1 MKVEIKHRWNG
12 RVLYSAEIE
21 ENPLRETVVRAVRE
35 NAYLDGAYLDGASL
49 DGAYLAGASLAGAS
63 LAGASLDGASL
74 AGAYLA
80 GAYLAGASLAGAS
93 LAGASL
99 DGAYLAGA
107 SLDGAYLAGVSLDGA
122 YLAGVSLDDYPWIVG
137 LARLGACGTS
147 LTWLIH
153 CASPEGALVA
163 LKPAWRDWLADKGA
177 PVAEGAPAVL
187 AWIEREVAK
196 LPPPPKLEAGDLA
209 KYLFA
214 AQPDPACLDNW
225 LTCRCS
231 IARRLRGRV
240 WVAKWKA
247 ARE

>member
-35 NAYLDGAYLDGASL
+35 NA
-49 DGAYLAGASLAGAS
+49 
-63 LAGASLDGASL
+63 
-74 AGAYLA
+74 
-80 GAYLAGASLAGAS
+80 
-93 LAGASL
+93 
-99 DGAYLAGA
+99 
-107 SLDGAYLAGVSLDGA
+107 SLDGA